1 MSVAKGYKQTNVPW
15 CEQIPTD
22 WEVQPLFTRYRER
35 WEKNWNESVTE
46 VLSLSYGRIIPRD
59 VSTNYGLLPESFS
72 TYQIVYED
80 DIVMRPTDMQN
91 DHVSLR
97 VGRSHQKGI
106 ITSAY
111 ISLIPYN
118 IDPGYAHFLLH
129 AYDLM
134 KIFYQIGGGVRHS
147 LKFEDIKRLK
157 ILVPPL
163 NEQKA
168 IAKHL
173 ELETV
178 QIDELIEK
186 KKRLIELLREERA
199 AIINQ
204 AVTRGVNPSAKLKPT
219 GIDWLGDIP
228 KHWEVVPMTKYFE
241 SIVDYRGRTPTKSE
255 TGIFLVTARNIKN
268 GIIDYEA
275 SKEYIL
281 EELFESTMSRGELAV
296 GDVLFTMEA
305 PLGEAANVDRTN
317 VAVAQRIV
325 KFRALPKKLS
335 NYFLKEWILSATFQ
349 QDLLSYATGSTAL
362 GIKSSKLFHL
372 KLLLPPLDEQS
383 RIVDHISQIRDRF
396 ANTISKIEAE
406 IELIKEYR
414 TALISEVVTGK
425 VKVV

>member
-1 MSVAKGYKQTNVPW
+1 MSIANGYKQTNVPW
-15 CEQIPTD
+15 CERIPSD
-22 WEVQPLFTRYRER
+22 WDVRPLFTHYRER
-35 WEKNWNESVTE
+35 REKNWAESVTD

-80 DIVMRPTDMQN
+80 DIIIRPTDMQN

-97 VGRSHQKGI
+97 VGRSRQKGI

-118 IDPGYAHFLLH
+118 IDPGYAHFMLH

-147 LKFEDIKRLK
+147 LKFEDIKRLD

-163 NEQKA
+163 DQQ
-168 IAKHL
+168 IAVAKYL
-173 ELETV
+173 DLETAR
-178 QIDELIEK
+178 IDELIDK
-186 KKRLIELLREERA
+186 KKRMIELLREERSA
-199 AIINQ
+199 TINR
-204 AVTRGVNPSAKLKPT
+204 AVTRGLDPTAKLKYS
-219 GIDWLGDIP
+219 GIAWLGNIP
-228 KHWEVVPMTKYFE
+228 EHWTVVPMTKYFD
-241 SIVDYRGRTPTKSE
+241 SIIDYRGRTPTKSDS
-255 TGIFLVTARNIKN
+255 GVFLVTARNIKN
-268 GIIDYEA
+268 GIIDYES

-281 EELFESTMSRGELAV
+281 KELFERTMSRGELEV

-305 PLGEAANVDRTN
+305 PLGEAANVDRTD

-325 KFRALPKKLS
+325 KFRALPKKLN
-335 NYFLKEWILSATFQ
+335 NYFLKEWILSSAFQ

-372 KLLLPPLDEQS
+372 RLPLPPLIEQS
-383 RIVDHISQIRDRF
+383 RIVEHVTKIRSHF
-396 ANTISKIEAE
+396 SSTISKIKAE
-406 IELIKEYR
+406 IELVKEYR

-425 VKVV
+425 VKVT